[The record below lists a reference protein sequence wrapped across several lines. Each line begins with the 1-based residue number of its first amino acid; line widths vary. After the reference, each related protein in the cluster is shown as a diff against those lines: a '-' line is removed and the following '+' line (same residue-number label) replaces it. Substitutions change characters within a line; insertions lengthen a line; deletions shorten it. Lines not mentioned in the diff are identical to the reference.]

1 MASKSRPLMVRVT
14 ARDARTMRALLGDHP
29 IDASCSGPQTMADGR
44 VVLNVQIEAG
54 AIDRLRRRGVGI
66 EVLYDVEARAR
77 RLKKQIGQDNR
88 FLGNVRYPRGLGR
101 LVPGDRHVP

>member
-1 MASKSRPLMVRVT
+1 MASKSRLLMVRVT
-14 ARDARTMRALLGDHP
+14 ARDGRTMRALLGDHP
-29 IDASCSGPQTMADGR
+29 LDVSCGGPQAMADGR
-44 VVLNVQIEAG
+44 VVLDAQIEAG
-54 AIDRLRRRGVGI
+54 AIDRLRRPGVGI
-66 EVLYDVEARAR
+66 EVLYDVETRAR